1 MKKIIYM
8 VKINPKLPNNPDN
21 WFLFSG
27 SQFKE
32 YISSNDM
39 TGRYFTCLGG
49 EEHAPEIIIAECTEE
64 KYREWNREYERHKY
78 LRKIEKDPEI
88 IIFLES
94 QILTDNDMRNYE
106 DIYTIDFSSAEDEF
120 IKRYDKHAVR
130 NAVKKLPKRQREVIE
145 LTYFFTDILKKTV
158 IEEIFSRRIEI
169 AKSEAKLRGVK
180 KITPN
185 SSAVLTE
192 SEVAECMSISRNTVH
207 SLKCDAIKNLKK
219 FLK

>member
-1 MKKIIYM
+1 MKRIIYM
-8 VKINPKLPNNPDN
+8 VKIDPKLPNKPDN

-32 YISSNDM
+32 FISSNNM
-39 TGRYFTCLGG
+39 TGRYFANLGG
-49 EEHAPEIIIAECTEE
+49 EEHAPEIIIAECSEA
-64 KYREWNREYERHKY
+64 KCREWNREYERHKY

-94 QILTDNDMRNYE
+94 QILTDNEMSNYE
-106 DIYTIDFSSAEDEF
+106 DIYTIDFSSAEDKF

-130 NAVKKLPKRQREVIE
+130 NAMKKLPKRQREVIE
-145 LTYFFTDILKKTV
+145 LTYFFTDILEKTV
-158 IEEIFSRRIEI
+158 IEEIFSKRIEI
-169 AKSEAKLRGVK
+169 AENEARSRGVK

-185 SSAVLTE
+185 SSDVLTE
-192 SEVAECMSISRNTVH
+192 MEVAECMSISRSTVH
-207 SLKCDAIKNLKK
+207 CLKCDAIKNLKK